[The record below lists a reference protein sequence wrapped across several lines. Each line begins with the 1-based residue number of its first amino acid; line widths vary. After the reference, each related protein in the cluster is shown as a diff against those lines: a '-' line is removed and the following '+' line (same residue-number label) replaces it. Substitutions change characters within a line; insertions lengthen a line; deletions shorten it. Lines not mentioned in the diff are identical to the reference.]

1 MNQTDIDKRRNRIEL
16 LIKTIG
22 LCVAAF
28 LVAPFVLIV
37 IKGLIGLVVAAAI
50 GGGIIFFT
58 PVVARVVA
66 NWRLKALKA
75 EAARNPI
82 ETLQNDYGKRQQGL
96 RNFASRISDFATAV
110 GSFEDKLGEFKRA
123 HPEDAPKF
131 DEQLR
136 KMKLVL
142 ENRKTKFK
150 EAQSELV
157 AYDKEIHRASDIW
170 EMGQAA
176 AAMTS
181 AAGMTEDDFLQKIS
195 TETALDSVQKSMN
208 RAFADLEVSLLEEQK
223 PAQQLTAG
231 APGAPSATIVD
242 VESTPVRAKRE
253 N

>member
-1 MNQTDIDKRRNRIEL
+1 
-16 LIKTIG
+16 
-22 LCVAAF
+22 
-28 LVAPFVLIV
+28 
-37 IKGLIGLVVAAAI
+37 
-50 GGGIIFFT
+50 
-58 PVVARVVA
+58 
-66 NWRLKALKA
+66 LKAIKA

-82 ETLQNDYGKRQQGL
+82 ETLQNDYGKRQEGL

-110 GSFEDKLGEFKRA
+110 GSFEDKLGEFKRD

-142 ENRKTKFK
+142 ENRKAKFK
-150 EAQSELV
+150 EAQTELA
-157 AYDKEIHRASDIW
+157 AYDKEIKRANDIW
-170 EMGQAA
+170 QMGQAA

-223 PAQQLTAG
+223 PPQQLPQGSPPQT
-231 APGAPSATIVD
+231 T
-242 VESTPVRAKRE
+242 VEVEPPPVRSKRQT
-253 N
+253 

>member
-1 MNQTDIDKRRNRIEL
+1 MNQNDIEKRRQRIEM
-16 LIKTIG
+16 LIKIIG
-22 LCVAAF
+22 LCAAAF
-28 LVAPFVLIV
+28 FVAPFVFIV
-37 IKGLIGLVVAAAI
+37 IKGLLGLVVAAAI

-66 NWRLKALKA
+66 NWRLKAL
-75 EAARNPI
+75 I

-96 RNFASRISDFATAV
+96 RNFANRISDFATAV
-110 GSFEDKLGEFKRA
+110 GSFEDKLGEFKRE

-136 KMKLVL
+136 KMRLVL
-142 ENRKTKFK
+142 ENRKAKFK
-150 EAQSELV
+150 QAQNELV

-223 PAQQLTAG
+223 PPQQLT
-231 APGAPSATIVD
+231 PGAPAQTIVD
-242 VESTPVRAKRE
+242 VESTPVRAKRD

>member
-1 MNQTDIDKRRNRIEL
+1 MNQIDIDKRRKRIEM
-16 LIKTIG
+16 LIKIVG

-28 LVAPFVLIV
+28 FVAPFVFIV
-37 IKGLIGLVVAAAI
+37 IKGLIGMVIAAVV
-50 GGGIIFFT
+50 GGSIIFFT
-58 PVVARVVA
+58 PVVARVFA
-66 NWRLKALKA
+66 NWRLKAIKA

-96 RNFASRISDFATAV
+96 RNFANRISDFATAV
-110 GSFEDKLGEFKRA
+110 GSFEDKLDDFKRD

-136 KMKLVL
+136 KMKLIL
-142 ENRKTKFK
+142 DNRKAKFK
-150 EAQSELV
+150 EAQTELT
-157 AYDKEIHRASDIW
+157 AYDKEIKRANDIW

-223 PAQQLTAG
+223 LPSQLP
-231 APGAPSATIVD
+231 PGAQAQTTVD
-242 VESTPVRAKRE
+242 VEPLPVRSKRQA
-253 N
+253 

>member
-1 MNQTDIDKRRNRIEL
+1 MNPIDLEKKRARIEML
-16 LIKTIG
+16 VKIVG

-28 LVAPFVLIV
+28 FVAPFVFIV
-37 IKGLIGLVVAAAI
+37 IKGLIGMVIAAAV
-50 GGGIIFFT
+50 GGAMIFFT
-58 PVVARVVA
+58 PVVARMAA
-66 NWRLKALKA
+66 NWRLKAIKA

-96 RNFASRISDFATAV
+96 RDFANRISDFATAV
-110 GSFEDKLGEFKRA
+110 GSFEDKLGDFKRE

-131 DEQLR
+131 DEQLG

-142 ENRKTKFK
+142 VNRKAKFK
-150 EAQSELV
+150 EAQTELN
-157 AYDKEIHRASDIW
+157 AYEKEIQRANAIW

-208 RAFADLEVSLLEEQK
+208 RAFADLEVSLLEEQSA
-223 PAQQLTAG
+223 PQQLPPASSSRATVVVEP
-231 APGAPSATIVD
+231 APARS
-242 VESTPVRAKRE
+242 KRQA
-253 N
+253 

>member
-1 MNQTDIDKRRNRIEL
+1 MNPIDIEKRRNRIEML
-16 LIKTIG
+16 VKIVG

-28 LVAPFVLIV
+28 FVAPFVFIV
-37 IKGLIGLVVAAAI
+37 IKGLIGMVVAAAV
-50 GGGIIFFT
+50 GGAMIFFT
-58 PVVARVVA
+58 PVVARMAA
-66 NWRLKALKA
+66 NWRLKAIKA

-82 ETLQNDYGKRQQGL
+82 ETLQNDYGKRQEGL
-96 RNFASRISDFATAV
+96 RNFAGRISDFATAV
-110 GSFEDKLGEFKRA
+110 GSFEDKLGEFKRD

-142 ENRKTKFK
+142 ENRKAKFK
-150 EAQSELV
+150 EAQTELA
-157 AYDKEIHRASDIW
+157 AYDKEIKRANDIW
-170 EMGQAA
+170 QMGQAA

-223 PAQQLTAG
+223 TPQQLPQG
-231 APGAPSATIVD
+231 SPSQTT
-242 VESTPVRAKRE
+242 VEVEPPPVRSKRQT
-253 N
+253 